1 MGAAA
6 DAWSDGEVRERLL
19 AGDDRALAEVVRRH
33 DRLVLGLARRLL
45 GDPASAEEVRQEVFV
60 TFWEHPQRYDPAL
73 GGIRAYLATMTRR
86 RAIDVLRRRS
96 VHERVAAA
104 TVTAARAAWTGVAGP
119 DEQVARADAAARVR
133 AAVAE
138 LPDAQREAV
147 ELAYYGGLTYR
158 EVARELGL
166 AEGTAKSRLRLGLA
180 RLSARLAPEELTG
193 G

>member
-6 DAWSDGEVRERLL
+6 DTWSDGEVRERLL

-45 GDPASAEEVRQEVFV
+45 GDAASAEEVRQEVFV
-60 TFWEHPQRYDPAL
+60 TFWEHPQRYDPAV
-73 GGIRAYLATMTRR
+73 GGIRAYLATITRR

-96 VHERVAAA
+96 VHERVAEA
-104 TVTAARAAWTGVAGP
+104 TVTAARASWTGVAGP

-133 AAVAE
+133 AAVAD

-158 EVARELGL
+158 EVARELDL